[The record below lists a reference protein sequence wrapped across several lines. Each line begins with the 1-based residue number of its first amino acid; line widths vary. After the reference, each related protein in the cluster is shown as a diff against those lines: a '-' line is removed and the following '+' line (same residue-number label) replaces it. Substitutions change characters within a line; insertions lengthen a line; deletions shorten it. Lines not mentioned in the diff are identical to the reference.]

1 METALNA
8 HSYDLTRSGLI
19 SALTP
24 KPGLLPKMHP
34 TLLRDALFMKRAR
47 GDADADQFKTIA
59 CREYASMLDATIQGA
74 AGAMRQWLAKADKLR
89 WSDEKRARNAAFL
102 ADLTAIED
110 GDRAGWT
117 PPHERAA

>member
-1 METALNA
+1 MTA
-8 HSYDLTRSGLI
+8 HSMSLTQTGLI
-19 SALTP
+19 SALSP
-24 KPGLLPKMHP
+24 KPGLALQVHP
-34 TLLRDALFMKRAR
+34 VFLRDALRMKRAR

-74 AGAMRQWLAKADKLR
+74 AGAMRQWIAKADKLG
-89 WSDEKRARNAAFL
+89 WSDERRDRNAAFL
-102 ADLTAIED
+102 ADLTAIEN